1 MTNNEFIKTL
11 SKKTAVNTELTENL
25 VSTFVQV
32 LVNEV
37 KSGNSVSIQSFGVF
51 DSKDKAERKMYN
63 PTTKEIQIIPC
74 RKGMIFKMSSVLK
87 DKINNVN

>member
-1 MTNNEFIKTL
+1 M
-11 SKKTAVNTELTENL
+11 ELTENL

>member
-1 MTNNEFIKTL
+1 MTNNEFIKAL
-11 SKKTAVNTELTENL
+11 SKKTGANTDFTENL
-25 VSTFVQV
+25 VSTFVQM

-37 KSGNSVSIQSFGVF
+37 KVGNSVSIQSFGVF

-74 RKGMIFKMSSVLK
+74 RKGMIFKMSAVLK
-87 DKINNVN
+87 DKINNKN